1 MFEKWPISPIKSQS
15 TEYQLCMKIL
25 EVLSIKDSVSTI
37 NNTEEH

>member
-1 MFEKWPISPIKSQS
+1 MFEKWPLSSQS

-37 NNTEEH
+37 NNTEER